1 MASRVA
7 GRLRRGRNGTARC
20 YEQPD
25 ATSSRR
31 ASSPTLR
38 PGGDRGGTIAIV
50 HSLEALGA
58 RARTASR
65 VVAQLSTAAKDAALR
80 AAADV
85 LEAHTSEVLAA
96 NRADLERA
104 ERADATPA
112 VLDRLR
118 LSESRVES
126 MASGLRQV
134 AALPD
139 PVGETVEGWR
149 RPNGLEIRKVRV
161 PLGVVGI
168 IYENRP
174 NVTSDAAALCL
185 KSGNVAFLRG
195 SSAAITSNQA
205 VAAALRAG
213 YAKAGVP
220 EDALVLVEDTSRES
234 ATAFMRMRGVIDCL
248 VPRGGRTLIEAV
260 IDNATVPTIIDG
272 EGNCHVYVDASADLA
287 MALAILVNGKT
298 QRPSVCNATES
309 LLVHAD
315 VAPLFLPQAAAALDG
330 VELRGDDAARRIV
343 GPDRMAPATDAD
355 FSAEFLDLVLSV
367 AVVDD
372 LDAAITHISA
382 HGSGHT
388 EAIVTA
394 DLRAAQR
401 FQQEVDAAAVV
412 VNASTRFTDGE
423 EFGFGAEIGIS
434 TQKLHARGPMG
445 LRELTTTK
453 YLVTGQGQTRP

>member
-1 MASRVA
+1 M
-7 GRLRRGRNGTARC
+7 
-20 YEQPD
+20 
-25 ATSSRR
+25 
-31 ASSPTLR
+31 
-38 PGGDRGGTIAIV
+38 